1 MSALARSMAATAAEV
16 EAVLDG
22 LLLRPSPDTALFAA
36 MRHGTLNGG
45 KRLRPFL
52 VVTVAAMFDAPRD
65 QALRSAAAIE
75 LIHSYSLV
83 HDDLPA
89 MDDDDMRR
97 GQPTVHRAYDEATA
111 ILAGDGLLTLAFEVL
126 ADPATH
132 PNADIRCQ
140 LIAALAAAAGARGMV
155 AGQMLDLAAA
165 GDRLSID
172 RIIAM
177 QRLKTGALIECA
189 CLAGAILAGA
199 EPQARQ
205 ALSLY
210 AQDIGLAFQVA
221 DDLLDVEGDA
231 REVGKALRKDAHG
244 GKATFVALLGLEPAR
259 AEAVRLADSAI
270 DRLALFGEK
279 ADLLRQIARFIVSRR
294 T

>member
-1 MSALARSMAATAAEV
+1 MAATAAEV
-16 EAVLDG
+16 EAVLAD
-22 LLLRPSPDTALFAA
+22 LLHGDTTLFAA
-36 MRHGTLNGG
+36 MRHGTLGGG

-52 VVTVAAMFDAPRD
+52 VVTVAAMFDAPRE
-65 QALRSAAAIE
+65 QALRMAAAVE
-75 LIHSYSLV
+75 LVHSYSLI

-89 MDDDDMRR
+89 MDDDDLRR

-126 ADPATH
+126 ADAATH
-132 PNADIRCQ
+132 PNAATRCQ

-165 GDRLSID
+165 DAESLSLD
-172 RIIAM
+172 QIIHM
-177 QRLKTGALIECA
+177 QRLKTGALIECS

-199 EPQARQ
+199 QADARQ

-221 DDLLDVEGDA
+221 DDLLDVDGDA
-231 REVGKALRKDAHG
+231 REVGKALRKDADG
-244 GKATFVALLGLEPAR
+244 GKATFVALLGLEEAR
-259 AEAVRLADSAI
+259 AEAARLADSAI
-270 DRLALFGEK
+270 ARLALFGEK
-279 ADLLRQIARFIVSRR
+279 ADLLREIARFIVSRR
-294 T
+294 A